1 MFNIGLGRIELELGK
16 KRYHPGGE
24 VKGKVILKLKEP
36 VPARGVRVE
45 FFGVKK
51 PLEEDDIGE
60 DVNEVRVDLDSGEKD
75 YTSKSYDFKLT
86 IPLDLELENENGEL
100 TKWYVKATLD
110 KPGLD
115 LNDELEVRI
124 T

>member
-1 MFNIGLGRIELELGK
+1 MFNIGLGRIELELDK
-16 KRYHPGGE
+16 ERYQPGSE
-24 VKGKVILKLKEP
+24 VKGRVVLKLKEP

-60 DVNEVRVDLDSGEKD
+60 DVNEVRVDLELGEKN
-75 YTSKSYDFKLT
+75 YTSKSYDFKLR
-86 IPLDLELENENGEL
+86 IPLDLELENEDGEP

-115 LNDELEVRI
+115 LNNELEVEI